1 MRPLHLTDRLAGRR
15 GIMPQKPDRPE
26 QYNNIIDEFY
36 AGGNDAPGEPDDTK
50 QEQDTDVN
58 ADRVD
63 VEPRI
68 VD

>member
-1 MRPLHLTDRLAGRR
+1 
-15 GIMPQKPDRPE
+15 MPQKPERPE
-26 QYNNIIDEFY
+26 QYKNIIDEFY
-36 AGGNDAPGEPDDTK
+36 EGGDDAPAEPDDTE